1 MSLAR
6 TAALAATA
14 LFLLC
19 SAARAAGPYRP
30 FQIGLW
36 LGGAYTDDRTG
47 SFSHCSAGVVYDGG
61 INLFVVST
69 EAHGWWLGFTS
80 PHWSLTPSASIPVK
94 LQFDGRAP
102 VEVLGTIA
110 DGQLLLVPA
119 PDESHLIDTFRG
131 SSRIAV
137 TAQERS
143 FSLSLA
149 ATSGV
154 LSELANCVR
163 NSTAIETSPPTP
175 PPPAAAA
182 ATLPQTLPMTPPQTL
197 PQTLTMTPPQN
208 PKTLVARDATEF
220 EEIKLAQNFLLAAGL
235 PNAHLID
242 TAKPAALASFTAVWR
257 SADAAGAVKIIS
269 PSRDVTGAG
278 IASDLI
284 SVDPKLCKG
293 NFGATRSSEVVDGAV
308 VFRAA
313 LSCVDG
319 EDDRTAQY
327 FVTPRPRGGF
337 VVFAVIGSNAAGST
351 PNRLNPDLLGRAARQ
366 AATLGG

>member
-119 PDESHLIDTFRG
+119 PDESHLMDTFRG

-143 FSLSLA
+143 FSLNLA

-175 PPPAAAA
+175 PPAGAA
-182 ATLPQTLPMTPPQTL
+182 ATLPQTPPQTL
-197 PQTLTMTPPQN
+197 PQTLTMTPPQI

-235 PNAHLID
+235 SNARLID
-242 TAKPAALASFTAVWR
+242 SGKPAALASFTAVWR
-257 SADAAGAVKIIS
+257 SDDAAGAVKIIS
-269 PSRDVTGAG
+269 PGRDVTGAT

-293 NFGATRSSEVVDGAV
+293 NFGATRSSEVVDGAI

-313 LSCVDG
+313 LSCVEG
-319 EDDRTAQY
+319 EDERTAQY
-327 FVTPRPRGGF
+327 FVTPRQRGGF
-337 VVFAVIGSNAAGST
+337 VVFAVIGSNAAGGSMS
-351 PNRLNPDLLGRAARQ
+351 NRLNPDLLGRAARQ

>member
-14 LFLLC
+14 LVVFC
-19 SAARAAGPYRP
+19 SAAGAAGPYRP

-61 INLFVVST
+61 ISLFVVST

-119 PDESHLIDTFRG
+119 PDESDLIDTLRR

-137 TAQERS
+137 TAQDRL
-143 FSLSLA
+143 FSLSLST
-149 ATSGV
+149 TSGV

-163 NSTAIETSPPTP
+163 NSIALETSPPAL

-182 ATLPQTLPMTPPQTL
+182 ATPPQI
-197 PQTLTMTPPQN
+197 PR
-208 PKTLVARDATEF
+208 TLVARDVTEF

-235 PNAHLID
+235 PNAHMID
-242 TAKPAALASFTAVWR
+242 TGKPAALANFTAVWR
-257 SADAAGAVKIIS
+257 SDDAAGAVKIIS
-269 PSRDVTGAG
+269 PGRDVTGAS

-293 NFGATRSSEVVDGAV
+293 DFGAARSTVGVDGAV

-327 FVTPRPRGGF
+327 FVTPRQRGGF
-337 VVFAVIGSNAAGST
+337 VVFAVIGNNAAGGNT
-351 PNRLNPDLLGRAARQ
+351 PNRLNPDLLGRAALQ
-366 AATLGG
+366 AAAPGD

>member
-6 TAALAATA
+6 TGALTATA
-14 LFLLC
+14 LFLSC
-19 SAARAAGPYRP
+19 SVASAAGPYRP

-36 LGGAYTDDRTG
+36 SGGAYTDDRSG
-47 SFSHCSAGVVYDGG
+47 GFSHCSAGVVYDGG
-61 INLFVVST
+61 INLFVVRT
-69 EAHGWWLGFTS
+69 EGHGWWLGFTS
-80 PHWSLTPSASIPVK
+80 PHWSFDSSATIPVR
-94 LQFDGRAP
+94 LQFDGRAL
-102 VEVLGTIA
+102 VEVLGTIS

-119 PDESHLIDTFRG
+119 PDESHLIDTFRR
-131 SSRIAV
+131 SSKIAV
-137 TAQERS
+137 TVQERF

-163 NSTAIETSPPTP
+163 HSTAIETSPPTP
-175 PPPAAAA
+175 APAAAA
-182 ATLPQTLPMTPPQTL
+182 AILPQTPPQTLPMTPPQI
-197 PQTLTMTPPQN
+197 
-208 PKTLVARDATEF
+208 PKTLVARDATEL

-242 TAKPAALASFTAVWR
+242 TGKPGALASFTAVWR
-257 SADAAGAVKIIS
+257 SDDAAGAVKIKS
-269 PSRDVTGAG
+269 PGRDVTGAS

-293 NFGATRSSEVVDGAV
+293 NFGAARSSEVVDGAV

-313 LSCVDG
+313 LSCVEG

-327 FVTPRPRGGF
+327 FVTPRQRGGF
-337 VVFAVIGSNAAGST
+337 LVFAVIGNNAAGESA
-351 PNRLNPDLLGRAARQ
+351 PNRLKPDLLGRAALL
-366 AATLGG
+366 AAKPGG

>member
-6 TAALAATA
+6 TVALAATV

-19 SAARAAGPYRP
+19 SAASAAGPYRS
-30 FQIGLW
+30 FQTGLW

-47 SFSHCSAGVVYDGG
+47 TFSHCSAGVVYDGG

-80 PHWSLTPSASIPVK
+80 PHWSLTPSAGIPVN
-94 LQFDGRAP
+94 LQFDGRPP

-110 DGQLLLVPA
+110 DGQLLLIPA
-119 PDESHLIDTFRG
+119 PDESHLIEIFQR
-131 SSRIAV
+131 SSKIAV

-143 FSLSLA
+143 FALSLA

-163 NSTAIETSPPTP
+163 NSIALETSPPTP
-175 PPPAAAA
+175 PPPPAAA
-182 ATLPQTLPMTPPQTL
+182 ATPPQIRAQI
-197 PQTLTMTPPQN
+197 PR
-208 PKTLVARDATEF
+208 TLVTRDVTEF

-257 SADAAGAVKIIS
+257 SDEAAGAVKIIY
-269 PSRDVTGAG
+269 PGREATGAS

-293 NFGATRSSEVVDGAV
+293 IFGVARSSEVVDGAI

-313 LSCVDG
+313 LSCVDAK
-319 EDDRTAQY
+319 DDRTVQY
-327 FVTPRPRGGF
+327 FVTPRQRGGF
-337 VVFAVIGSNAAGST
+337 VVFAVIRNNAAGGST
-351 PNRLNPDLLGRAARQ
+351 PNRLNPDLLGRAALQ
-366 AATLGG
+366 AATPGR

>member
-14 LFLLC
+14 LFLSC
-19 SAARAAGPYRP
+19 SAASAAGPYRP

-47 SFSHCSAGVVYDGG
+47 SFSHCSAGVVYDSG

-69 EAHGWWLGFTS
+69 EAHGWWFGFTS
-80 PHWSLTPSASIPVK
+80 PHWSLTPSASIPVE
-94 LQFDGRAP
+94 LQFDGRSP

-119 PDESHLIDTFRG
+119 ADESHLIEAFQH

-137 TAQERS
+137 TAQEKS

-149 ATSGV
+149 AISGV
-154 LSELANCVR
+154 LSELVNCVR
-163 NSTAIETSPPTP
+163 NSIALDTRPPDTT
-175 PPPAAAA
+175 PPAA
-182 ATLPQTLPMTPPQTL
+182 TQIPRSP
-197 PQTLTMTPPQN
+197 
-208 PKTLVARDATEF
+208 VAPDVTEF
-220 EEIKLAQNFLLAAGL
+220 EEIKLAQNFLLAARL

-242 TAKPAALASFTAVWR
+242 TGKPAALASFTAVWR
-257 SADAAGAVKIIS
+257 SDEAAGAVKIIY
-269 PSRDVTGAG
+269 PGRDVTGAS

-293 NFGATRSSEVVDGAV
+293 NFGAVRSSEVVDGAV
-308 VFRAA
+308 VIRAA

-327 FVTPRPRGGF
+327 FITSRQRGGF
-337 VVFAVIGSNAAGST
+337 VVFAVIGKNAAAGSAS
-351 PNRLNPDLLGRAARQ
+351 NRLKPDLLGRAALE
-366 AATLGG
+366 AAAPGD